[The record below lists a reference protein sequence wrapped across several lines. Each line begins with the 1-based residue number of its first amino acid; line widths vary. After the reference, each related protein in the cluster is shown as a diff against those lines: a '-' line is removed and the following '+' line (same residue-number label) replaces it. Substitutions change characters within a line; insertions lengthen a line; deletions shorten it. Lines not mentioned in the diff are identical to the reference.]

1 MEDYKHKYLK
11 YKKKYLMLVEK
22 QKKLNNTNNY
32 KMFVGGGSI
41 DIGSKVKTIS
51 NSGSLENM
59 SNQCFWIS
67 ILHYLQLNGHKNLT
81 LRELRTNAGLDSKTE
96 RMMFDTD
103 YLINEDNKNIPI
115 FFNAA
120 NTIARLYKIQIEV
133 YSVNH
138 EGIIINQRD
147 KIGTSINIVPIAQFG
162 LQHFEL
168 IDKDGKTFIPAVP
181 INGKLTTT
189 TDIDPQY
196 KNLYIQ
202 LNENLGMME
211 LFNNHLKEL
220 NDKYNDIITNKDN
233 ILNSDVMTHEEKNNF
248 VFHIDKELNNI
259 ILKIINVED
268 KLKDYQDQNLSII
281 QIIKEHNCNS
291 SSTVTQQQQ
300 PSKTIFNWEPSSF
313 NDD

>member
-1 MEDYKHKYLK
+1 
-11 YKKKYLMLVEK
+11 
-22 QKKLNNTNNY
+22 
-32 KMFVGGGSI
+32 MFVGGGSI